1 MSSSRPRTGR
11 VRLWLALAVVGLVAG
26 SVAVGRTAERALADG
41 GHIDLALLQLRL
53 TYNTG
58 AAFSLGAGLP
68 DGVLLVAT
76 AVISTAI
83 AIYTWRVVPTAT
95 WAIRLGL
102 VAILGGA
109 VSNLIDR
116 ADDGAVI
123 DYLHTGWWPTFNL
136 PDTLI
141 TLGAGALIL
150 AALRNDR
157 QSTDGT
163 VRPRAEPDP
172 KPKAPI
178 EASTPTSTT
187 TTSALDRPPGR
198 ARGSAAAERALPED
212 Y

>member
-1 MSSSRPRTGR
+1 MSSSRPAR
-11 VRLWLALAVVGLVAG
+11 VRLALAVVGLVAG

-41 GHIDLALLQLRL
+41 GRIDLALLQLRL

-76 AVISTAI
+76 AVVSTAI
-83 AIYTWRVVPTAT
+83 AIYTWRVAPTAS
-95 WAIRLGL
+95 WATRLGL

-141 TLGAGALIL
+141 TLGAGALVL

-157 QSTDGT
+157 QSADDT
-163 VRPRAEPDP
+163 VRSRAEPDP

-178 EASTPTSTT
+178 EASTSTSTT
-187 TTSALDRPPGR
+187 RASAVDRPPGR

-212 Y
+212 H